1 MKKKNHRWIYGI
13 VIIIVLCSVGSVI
26 FYLQANRYSSLIHYF
41 HNLNENDEMRTSD
54 GRLLSRQEKQQLLD
68 IFGHLSKQHLK
79 KLEKHKIVDVPTEE
93 LYIKIQSKEKQNV
106 IYLGYYGSE
115 DAVFDYN
122 GDQWLIT
129 YEGLKEL
136 LRNIQ

>member
-1 MKKKNHRWIYGI
+1 
-13 VIIIVLCSVGSVI
+13 
-26 FYLQANRYSSLIHYF
+26 
-41 HNLNENDEMRTSD
+41 MRTSD

-122 GDQWLIT
+122 GDHWLIT